1 MPQQDLLF
9 QQVKKTRIS
18 DTVVEQIIGL
28 IESGALKPGD
38 QLPSERE
45 LVEQLNVGR
54 ATIREALRILEAQGV
69 ISVRPG
75 KGTLVTGDVSRVSGQ
90 ESIVAW
96 FQDHAD
102 EVLDLLEIRE
112 VLERRA
118 AYLAARRADGRMI
131 LELQDILHQAEQCV
145 AEGDVTQ
152 LGYIDHQFHRVLAK
166 ASGNAILSQIIDAIG
181 DVMLNP
187 RRSIQR
193 LPGRAVTSLEEHR
206 AIFNAIKDGQS
217 ETAEQAVLQHI
228 RSVREAIISLNVQL
242 KSENISPM
250 GS

>member
-54 ATIREALRILEAQGV
+54 ATVREALRVLEAQGV

-75 KGTLVTGDVSRVSGQ
+75 KGTVVTGDVSRLSAQ
-90 ESIVAW
+90 ESIMAW
-96 FQDHAD
+96 FQEHSD

-112 VLERRA
+112 ALERRA
-118 AYLAARRADGRMI
+118 AYLAARRADGRVI
-131 LELQDILHQAEQCV
+131 LELQDILREAERCV
-145 AEGDVTQ
+145 AEGNVDQ
-152 LGYIDHQFHRVLAK
+152 LGYVDHQFHRLLAK
-166 ASGNAILSQIIDAIG
+166 ASGNAILSQIIDAIS

-206 AIFNAIKDGQS
+206 AIFNAIKDGQP
-217 ETAEQAVLQHI
+217 EAAEAAAMRHI
-228 RSVREAIISLNVQL
+228 RSVREAIISLNV
-242 KSENISPM
+242 EMTPETT
-250 GS
+250 